1 MSKKKTFKIVHKE
14 FDAGV
19 RSQCAHNG
27 CIQHVFLHK
36 KTIINISRLTI
47 IKKKNI
53 CVKCERS

>member
-14 FDAGV
+14 FDCVAGV

-47 IKKKNI
+47 IEKKI
-53 CVKCERS
+53 FV